1 MHSID
6 RSFFIDNQR
15 LYVLRPYD
23 GRTLSLKQALS
34 LTRLPEYEAVD
45 RPYATWDRDAE
56 KKKFWKTIDN
66 SHGRAEF
73 LKFLGGIADSLPNER
88 RLLCITSSAGIGKS
102 IALEQARFLR
112 SQLPGHVV
120 LYYHLSQGNRTLDA
134 GKMFDKSFDHRVIP

>member
-34 LTRLPEYEAVD
+34 LTGLPEYEAVD
-45 RPYATWDRDAE
+45 RPNAMWDRDAE

-73 LKFLGGIADSLPNER
+73 LKFHG
-88 RLLCITSSAGIGKS
+88 LLVKCPLA
-102 IALEQARFLR
+102 
-112 SQLPGHVV
+112 
-120 LYYHLSQGNRTLDA
+120 
-134 GKMFDKSFDHRVIP
+134 